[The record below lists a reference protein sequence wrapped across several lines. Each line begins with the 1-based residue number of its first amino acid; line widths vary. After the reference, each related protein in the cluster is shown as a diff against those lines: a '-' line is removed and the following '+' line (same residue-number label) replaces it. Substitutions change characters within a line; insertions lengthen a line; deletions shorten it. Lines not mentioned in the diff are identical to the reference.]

1 VSILV
6 CIKRKDS
13 WIDRLD
19 LRFSSYTLGKIVKFL
34 EDRDIRYF
42 VGEELQRT
50 YTVTSNEDYNSITEF
65 LTA

>member
-19 LRFSSYTLGKIVKFL
+19 LRVSSYTLGKIVKFL